1 MKTLLSLLILVAT
14 STLAFGQEKLDKLF
28 AETTPEERARYQ
40 TERMKEKL
48 SLRQEQEEP
57 VYTVN
62 LAYAKKL
69 ELAHAQGGGRL
80 QRLKRMKSVS
90 EEKDAKL
97 KQVLDSNQYNR
108 YEQMKEELRE
118 SMRERVKDKR
128 D

>member
-1 MKTLLSLLILVAT
+1 MKTFLSLLILVAA
-14 STLAFGQEKLDKLF
+14 STLAFGQEKLDRLF
-28 AETTPEERARYQ
+28 AETTPEERARHQ
-40 TERMKEKL
+40 TDRMKEKL

-69 ELAHAQGGGRL
+69 ELAHAQGGGKL

-90 EEKDAKL
+90 QEKDAKL